1 LPVAGLYVLVTVTVP
16 SLVFGPFGYV
26 TVLSRPALSYVK
38 LIVLPSGLCTTVGC
52 LSRLTSRLRFSVRGS
67 AVFREAA
74 KLRAQR
80 DTRFLARALS
90 TERIILLKPL
100 AGKSS

>member
-1 LPVAGLYVLVTVTVP
+1 
-16 SLVFGPFGYV
+16 
-26 TVLSRPALSYVK
+26 VK

-52 LSRLTSRLRFSVRGS
+52 LSRLTSRLHFSVRGS

-74 KLRAQR
+74 KLRAPR
-80 DTRFLARALS
+80 DTQFLARALG
-90 TERIILLKPL
+90 TKGIILPKPP